1 MFVEIMTIDVID
13 FTQLQK
19 RGLLKQASSE
29 KSSEVIDFSASS
41 SSPSPQA
48 EPSENAF
55 DLLSS
60 LAQASTS
67 SYSPS
72 PSGST
77 QNISLHFSTLTN
89 KLDDVMYKLET
100 LISRVMQLE
109 ARFDG
114 ERRN

>member
-1 MFVEIMTIDVID
+1 MTIDVID
-13 FTQLQK
+13 FTQLEK
-19 RGLLKQASSE
+19 RGLLKPANNE
-29 KSSEVIDFSASS
+29 KSPDVIDFSTSTQ
-41 SSPSPQA
+41 SSPSPQPA
-48 EPSENAF
+48 PSENAF

-60 LAQASTS
+60 LAQASS
-67 SYSPS
+67 SSS
-72 PSGST
+72 QSASV
-77 QNISLHFSTLTN
+77 NSDSSLHFSTLTN